1 MSITEFTRN
10 DTSGTVPYAQLSFL
24 SLNDLFNERMRKA
37 EAEFEHAGLVVRCE
51 CLPQI
56 SGYREEM
63 TRLFDS
69 LISMILNHP
78 SKPAKLFLYVDCEEN
93 REVGKQQP
101 DLFNYQIKIHTNL
114 TTNDYWKAQN
124 REALA
129 ACERILILHKGS
141 FAAHNISNTG
151 CLFSISLPGKS
162 Q

>member
-1 MSITEFTRN
+1 MSITESTRN
-10 DTSGTVPYAQLSFL
+10 DAPGAVPYAQISFL

-37 EAEFEHAGLVVRCE
+37 QAEFNHAGLVVRCD

-56 SGYREEM
+56 NGFREEII
-63 TRLFDS
+63 RLFDL

-78 SKPAKLFLYVDCEEN
+78 TKPAKLFLYVDCEEN
-93 REVGKQQP
+93 KEAGKQQT
-101 DLFNYQIKIHTNL
+101 DLFNYLIKIHTNL
-114 TTNDYWKAQN
+114 TTDDNWKAQN

-141 FAAHNISNTG
+141 FAVHNISNTG
-151 CLFSISLPGKS
+151 CLFSITLPGKS

>member
-10 DTSGTVPYAQLSFL
+10 DTSGTVPSTQLSFL
-24 SLNDLFNERMRKA
+24 SLNDLFNERMRNAQA
-37 EAEFEHAGLVVRCE
+37 ECEHTGLVVRCE

-63 TRLFDS
+63 IRLFDS

-78 SKPAKLFLYVDCEEN
+78 SRPAKLFLYVDCDEN
-93 REVGKQQP
+93 KETGKQLTDP
-101 DLFNYQIKIHTNL
+101 INYLIKIHTNL
-114 TTNDYWKAQN
+114 TTNDNWKIQN
-124 REALA
+124 REGLS

-141 FAAHNISNTG
+141 FAVHNISNTG

>member
-37 EAEFEHAGLVVRCE
+37 QAQFEHAGLVVRCE

-56 SGYREEM
+56 NGYREEM

-69 LISMILNHP
+69 IISMILNHP
-78 SKPAKLFLYVDCEEN
+78 SKPAQLFLYVDCEEIKDA
-93 REVGKQQP
+93 GKQETG
-101 DLFNYQIKIHTNL
+101 LINYLIKIHTNL
-114 TTNDYWKAQN
+114 TTNDNWKAQN
-124 REALA
+124 REMLA

-141 FAAHNISNTG
+141 FAVHNISNTG

>member
-10 DTSGTVPYAQLSFL
+10 DTSGTVPYDQLSFL

-93 REVGKQQP
+93 KEGKQQP
-101 DLFNYQIKIHTNL
+101 DLFNYLIKIHTNL